1 VVNSFDNKN
10 MKIKGFLVVVIFFA
24 VSFSL
29 QAQHLGFTTGK
40 NDTLKVAV
48 TNIDGVWM
56 PWIVLNQVSVIDK
69 RKFKNQQAYDSYRR
83 LKYNVLK
90 VLPYA
95 RYAGDRY
102 RKLERDLA
110 LESNKRKQKILIKD
124 CEQEIRDLFNKEI
137 KDLTISQGSIL
148 IKLIDR
154 ETGNSSYKLLK
165 DTKGGV
171 TAFFMQSLAR
181 VFGHDLKTQYDVE
194 EDREIENIIRTSGNY
209 SYQ

>member
-1 VVNSFDNKN
+1 
-10 MKIKGFLVVVIFFA
+10 MKIKGFLLVAIFC
-24 VSFSL
+24 VLSFYVKGQGPNFVL
-29 QAQHLGFTTGK
+29 GK

-48 TNIDGVWM
+48 TNIDGEWM
-56 PWIVLNQVSVIDK
+56 PWVVLNQVSVIDK
-69 RKFKNQQAYDSYRR
+69 RAFKSQEDYNNYRR
-83 LKYNVLK
+83 LRYNVLK

-110 LESNKRKQKILIKD
+110 TEPNKKRQKVLIKD
-124 CEQEIRDLFNKEI
+124 CEKEIKDLFNKEI
-137 KDLTISQGSIL
+137 KDLTISQGEIL

-154 ETGNSSYKLLK
+154 ETGNSSYSLLK

-181 VFGHDLKTQYDVE
+181 VFGHDLKTKYDVE
-194 EDREIENIIRTSGNY
+194 NDREIENIIRTSGYYNY
-209 SYQ
+209 R

>member
-1 VVNSFDNKN
+1 

>member
-1 VVNSFDNKN
+1 
-10 MKIKGFLVVVIFFA
+10 MKIKGLFVVVIFFA

-29 QAQHLGFTTGK
+29 QAQHPAFSTGK

-56 PWIVLNQVSVIDK
+56 PWIVLNQVSVVDK
-69 RKFKNQQAYDSYRR
+69 RKFKSQQAYDSYRR
-83 LKYNVLK
+83 LRYNVLK

-95 RYAGDRY
+95 RYAGERY

-110 LESNKRKQKILIKD
+110 LEPNKKKQKILIKE
-124 CEQEIRDLFNKEI
+124 CEKEIRDLFNKEI

-154 ETGNSSYKLLK
+154 ETGNSSFKLLK

-194 EDREIENIIRTSGNY
+194 EDREIENIIRNSGNY